1 MTSGAITRPVHEVAA
16 KTHQTAI
23 LAGQVELHRCDVES
37 PLNFALPLI
46 PLLSSARNQ
55 PGHHD
60 TTNKTADQDCLSHA
74 RLLERLNA
82 SIVR

>member
-1 MTSGAITRPVHEVAA
+1 VTPDAVTRPVHEVAA
-16 KTHQTAI
+16 ETYQTAI
-23 LAGQVELHRCDVES
+23 LAGQVERDRRDVES

-60 TTNKTADQDCLSHA
+60 IANKTANQDCLSHA